1 MVLGVLLLVHHQ
13 RANSHHGD
21 TQDGAVSKVAYFFF
35 FFSSL
40 YTRRRHQVVRLD
52 EPRFDWIFLSRTCL
66 LLSTP
71 FFLPFQSFFSN
82 HLIHIRVILF
92 PLFTPHA
99 YIDNHLRILSSPPT
113 LFPRS
118 LFSLPQWDEDPKNV
132 FPPPP
137 RDVFL
142 PMLDKDTPL
151 FLSPLTTHNFY
162 IIFFRSYHYNTPTL
176 FCLFPSRPT
185 TEVNPNGSIYRSSS
199 DLADRAT

>member
-1 MVLGVLLLVHHQ
+1 M
-13 RANSHHGD
+13 
-21 TQDGAVSKVAYFFF
+21 
-35 FFSSL
+35 
-40 YTRRRHQVVRLD
+40 VRLD

-118 LFSLPQWDEDPKNV
+118 LFSLPQWDEDLKNV
-132 FPPPP
+132 FTPPPP
-137 RDVFL
+137 VTFSL